1 MKSLQLRNMTRGWF
15 VGAFSPTALHTELCE
30 AAVNYFNAGESEE
43 AHYHKLAT
51 EVTVIISGQ
60 VRMFE
65 KDWKAGDIVVAE
77 PGDVTAFEALSD
89 SVIAVIKTPCCR
101 NDKYP
106 LKDL

>member
-1 MKSLQLRNMTRGWF
+1 
-15 VGAFSPTALHTELCE
+15 
-30 AAVNYFNAGESEE
+30 
-43 AHYHKLAT
+43 
-51 EVTVIISGQ
+51 
-60 VRMFE
+60 MFE